1 MHNPSSDMYMYSF
14 RDLLILPG
22 ITFELVRLLSTFIA
36 LRVVAVLGSAVCQLT
51 WQRSFGLAASLEPSI
66 QGGIQHDVNYE
77 YESMDSNKDDEKRV
91 PQFSGKLDEY
101 RDYRKRALLYFNG
114 LEDSKQNLAAPRLIA
129 NLGGAAFE
137 CFRERDPAE
146 FRNTRGVAQL
156 LAVLDERFQFTPE
169 QELSDKLE
177 DLLFRLRRRRGEES
191 TSFVTRFETSL
202 AKVEE
207 LITEEQRA
215 ERRRQADLQRSEYRR
230 ASLDYMVARRQHE
243 LTVAGLATGQEP
255 PAEPIAPA
263 PPADLPQLQPFR
275 FPEVVKGFIFL
286 RHIGISLQTRASLL
300 RSSGGSLRYDRVSDL
315 LRRTELDALV
325 ASRAQATSHGHGFF
339 ADAPEDEDPFEES
352 EGDELEEDYDD
363 DDEYGAFAEGEE
375 TELTEEDAV
384 EDEDGDEY
392 SVAMMGYLEAR
403 KRLLNLKK
411 ARGFKEPV
419 DGHASG
425 KGGHG
430 GTERDRREHRDRD
443 RGRAT
448 TPSRRP
454 DFSWRDKEQRRSSQK
469 SYAGRRPRTPPPTRG
484 SGLKGGGK
492 TKTKNKGK
500 GHRASSSSRRGEPAG
515 SQYLGMAISEP
526 KVELDFRPEF
536 SYMAYATAAT
546 STSTSSARPRTS
558 QEFSY
563 VSRQS
568 FSHLESFVEE
578 CLTLDRLM
586 GLEPASPESAESCCL
601 VTPPG
606 YAILDTGCTST
617 LVGDENERLWSAEL
631 ERKTGGALKPE
642 QGDSDVKFEGIN
654 GETRAS
660 YRVKY
665 PVRIGP
671 RDGFIQAAVIP
682 GKAPFLLSIQ
692 ALRAMRAKLDC
703 EHDVLEVPGIGK
715 VPLETNAVGHYL
727 LPLLD
732 FSSGH
737 AFASAEAGLGPDSEL
752 VIDEA
757 VSRPGVIVSSPPGLD
772 EAPVK
777 GSATVPAP
785 DQDPDPQVESEA
797 AHVPQYNA
805 VRDRSDGYAIGALVR
820 LAKATRG
827 PWVETSKEMT
837 TLYLILGKHAF
848 NSNRKP
854 WQVKAAQ
861 IGYRSKVFR
870 RPPARLERAWVLV
883 MSLVDRCLS
892 VLIDW
897 TKCERCVGRPLP
909 PVGDASSKFLFVY
922 AYPPAEDSESPMPK
936 EVCAPPSVPSALS
949 VAEAFVAA
957 CSPSDAARTNVV
969 VECTSEHQQCSESFE
984 VESYFSCDEPVEGL
998 CLLGQAGYHST
1009 SAVCSLQS
1017 PHDRGFRECDGEH
1030 FPLQPLPIEVQGMQ
1044 RESCQSCESHWRDP
1058 VQPSQGLCSNAHSR
1072 AICLLAPRRRGF
1084 GAGRR
1089 GPRNHR
1095 QGRPH
1100 HVSVQCETGCHAPQQ
1115 AGAVEGERPQSFRIF
1130 SGDSESEASRAG
1142 DQDIEDEWSLDW
1154 SHLDRLPCRAPAS
1167 QGSTACSCCGVE
1179 LSRAGRS
1186 HDCRP
1191 GDVGQGVRG
1200 NPAEA
1205 GCHDEWRKQH
1215 RGADHGTGGAGNGV
1229 DDTGSPPA
1237 AADRHASQS
1246 VPSGAHSSGYEP
1258 RVNTELPVARSKQH
1272 SSVRSRCLRCL
1283 GGVAAALTAHVM
1295 PESLTPHLGVSTLND
1310 EGVISEWPRVSPEV
1324 QVGDIEDTPGLEL
1337 PQAWKAAQSNFEQL
1351 ASRAQLRQWLG
1362 PQAWKLSRNVKV
1374 ELVEIF
1380 AGRARLSEEFESAG
1394 GSAIRLG
1401 RAWGQELQGE
1411 EARWYVRSLISLVG
1425 PRDVYVAL
1433 PRSHST
1439 IFWSLNLRNRRQIL
1453 RNRLSSKSHLDM
1465 LFDVLEY
1472 QSSRGRHFSVEGP
1485 KDCPVWSDVRFRKLT
1500 CRHYYSSFH
1509 HCALGLKHPRTGRP
1523 VRKSTTICTT
1533 RRRLAEHM
1541 RQYQCACA
1549 EAHEQVAGVFMGRS
1563 VSSWTSESTKQK
1575 ARALVTGLSLPILP
1589 SFGQAVEERVF
1600 YESSSPLF
1608 EDRFRHQKVLPCG
1621 LFAGG
1626 VRDSAFPVSPG
1637 EPTIFKVTDPEMC
1650 KQLNALQYPGRYK
1663 RDDLPATVQAQLRI
1677 WSGLEV
1683 DTVTTARS
1691 LKCYVNLPT
1700 GVVATRRTTVAR
1712 VAGEWHYLDHCHEL
1726 QGTRRLRLPV
1736 NCQLIVT
1743 FFGDRPAPDAP
1754 IAAETQPVIKP
1765 VPGVQSVTDQ
1775 RKVREYLQRLHVG
1788 LGHCGRAEFLQHL
1801 KDAGAATWLLRQAER
1816 FTCPLCEAQRAPDAH
1831 AVIGSARPRSFNSVV
1846 SIDTLDLTLERD
1858 SVQHRV
1864 FLLTAVD
1871 TATSFARVFH
1881 LAAGDSAT
1889 AVQQLE
1895 QGWFLPYGAPEYIYC
1910 DPDTIFRSD
1919 QFGQCLARH
1928 SVVQRLSAA
1937 QAPYQHGQIERLH
1950 RTLRMQA
1957 QKVFL
1962 EERSCSPFDAATA
1975 VIQARNE
1982 LMRVEGVS
1990 PSVLVFGKLPKAPP
2004 GLAEADE
2011 DYQLLAERL
2020 HREDPLYET
2029 LMLRRVAARTA
2040 WVQSEVRD
2048 RTARIS
2054 ATRPRPYKGPY
2065 YKGQVVLVYRR
2076 RKGDAANPGHKGVWL
2091 GPGEVVAVES
2101 TSDKLVPR
2109 VIYVTVHGRL
2119 FLCSPEQLRP
2129 VSVKAEWVR
2138 TQLQQSQSLQPTFQ
2152 DMRMARGT
2160 DVRAERPTSAE
2171 WEAVHEVP
2179 DTHVSVEDLK
2189 EEADYEPLPQAPPTP
2204 VPGTPVPGTPAPGT
2218 PRPSVV
2224 APPLVPLDLPTPAG
2238 GEAPADVGSLKRGDK
2253 RPHGEHADVEL
2264 ESQHR
2269 AELGPGAG
2277 SLLEGS
2283 PLQPSSSTVLRGDE
2297 SRGSRARS
2305 RTPSRNPPARESSL
2319 WAFADFEGDAADH
2332 AAEAWY
2338 SESKEHDYSGLA
2350 LGVEFDVDFEELEN
2364 DESIRHIIKELCF
2377 DATAVHKRKAEINER
2392 YLTAS
2397 EKQMFREAKRAE
2409 WSQWVAN
2416 EVVELLSRRG
2426 VDPQR
2431 VISSRWVLTWK
2442 HVGDQP
2448 DGEKRA
2454 KARLVIRGFKDPDL
2468 GQYSTASPTLSRQGR
2483 HAILT
2488 IAAHHQYRLFTLDAK
2503 TAFLA
2508 GDRSSRVKPIYAE
2521 LPRDLVQDQGY
2532 DEDTIARIKKVPY
2545 GLSEAPLAWY
2555 RRLTAELEAC
2565 GFEQVPADRCI
2576 FVLRDKRDRSR
2587 VLGIVG
2593 AHVDDLLIAGCSAG
2607 VDSQFEEAL
2616 QKLVARLPFGERKY
2630 ADVAPV
2636 LYTGLNLRQHPL
2648 TKTITV
2654 DQAHYIEKLRET
2666 PLKPLKDGLLD
2677 KSGQT
2682 KFWSQLGAL
2691 LWVAVNTRPDVA
2703 YDISHY
2709 ASFGTRPEKRH
2720 IVALNKI
2727 VKTLQSQTCTLTFQ
2741 KVAQRWE
2748 DLALVVF
2755 TDAGHTSRPSGHSQ
2769 AGAMMFWAPR
2779 EVLKGDVVKSVLADF
2794 TSSKID
2800 RAVWS
2805 SYASELQGATIAAD
2819 SSVSLLLL
2827 YEQIL
2832 YGLKARE
2839 VKAKLQA
2846 KGQPRVL
2853 VTDNKGLYDSIQT
2866 EKPSTRQGQKM
2877 QSLVYQILYDLVVD
2891 HGFSTFWVNAEHMLA
2906 DGLTKLSSSGGR
2918 VDLVRE
2924 VMSTCRIRI
2933 TYCTTS
2939 GRKEKQALQQL
2950 HPLEPATRDLESS
2963 IDV

>member
-1 MHNPSSDMYMYSF
+1 MSQSKVCACLVKPDTIQPPRYAHCSHHMIEAFGNAT
-14 RDLLILPG
+14 G
-22 ITFELVRLLSTFIA
+22 NTFHCSHCRLKCRECKGRVA
-36 LRVVAVLGSAVCQLT
+36 RVVKATGEIQYSHRKDCAVTPIPGPSA
-51 WQRSFGLAASLEPSI
+51 
-66 QGGIQHDVNYE
+66 
-77 YESMDSNKDDEKRV
+77 
-91 PQFSGKLDEY
+91 FS
-101 RDYRKRALLYFNG
+101 
-114 LEDSKQNLAAPRLIA
+114 
-129 NLGGAAFE
+129 
-137 CFRERDPAE
+137 
-146 FRNTRGVAQL
+146 L
-156 LAVLDERFQFTPE
+156 LADGDLVQVEGAPE
-169 QELSDKLE
+169 TIDKGGLITYPFSVRRVAMLPSKLE
-177 DLLFRLRRRRGEES
+177 QLKEND
-191 TSFVTRFETSL
+191 
-202 AKVEE
+202 
-207 LITEEQRA
+207 
-215 ERRRQADLQRSEYRR
+215 RR
-230 ASLDYMVARRQHE
+230 ASEFSLE
-243 LTVAGLATGQEP
+243 TVNQK
-255 PAEPIAPA
+255 PAEQEIKTLKTSGALTGATSTGYPVGHPHPKVPQPA
-263 PPADLPQLQPFR
+263 AAAASSSPELGAVMTAVREMLAKEYAAIPQKPDVTMSGESSIVAQIMELEGQAM
-275 FPEVVKGFIFL
+275 EL
-286 RHIGISLQTRASLL
+286 MTRAAHL
-300 RSSGGSLRYDRVSDL
+300 RQQIGMPVNRFLAGP
-315 LRRTELDALV
+315 T
-325 ASRAQATSHGHGFF
+325 AQATS
-339 ADAPEDEDPFEES
+339 
-352 EGDELEEDYDD
+352 
-363 DDEYGAFAEGEE
+363 
-375 TELTEEDAV
+375 
-384 EDEDGDEY
+384 
-392 SVAMMGYLEAR
+392 
-403 KRLLNLKK
+403 
-411 ARGFKEPV
+411 
-419 DGHASG
+419 
-425 KGGHG
+425 
-430 GTERDRREHRDRD
+430 
-443 RGRAT
+443 
-448 TPSRRP
+448 
-454 DFSWRDKEQRRSSQK
+454 
-469 SYAGRRPRTPPPTRG
+469 
-484 SGLKGGGK
+484 
-492 TKTKNKGK
+492 
-500 GHRASSSSRRGEPAG
+500 
-515 SQYLGMAISEP
+515 
-526 KVELDFRPEF
+526 
-536 SYMAYATAAT
+536 
-546 STSTSSARPRTS
+546 
-558 QEFSY
+558 
-563 VSRQS
+563 
-568 FSHLESFVEE
+568 
-578 CLTLDRLM
+578 
-586 GLEPASPESAESCCL
+586 
-601 VTPPG
+601 
-606 YAILDTGCTST
+606 
-617 LVGDENERLWSAEL
+617 
-631 ERKTGGALKPE
+631 
-642 QGDSDVKFEGIN
+642 
-654 GETRAS
+654 
-660 YRVKY
+660 
-665 PVRIGP
+665 
-671 RDGFIQAAVIP
+671 
-682 GKAPFLLSIQ
+682 
-692 ALRAMRAKLDC
+692 
-703 EHDVLEVPGIGK
+703 
-715 VPLETNAVGHYL
+715 
-727 LPLLD
+727 
-732 FSSGH
+732 
-737 AFASAEAGLGPDSEL
+737 
-752 VIDEA
+752 
-757 VSRPGVIVSSPPGLD
+757 
-772 EAPVK
+772 
-777 GSATVPAP
+777 
-785 DQDPDPQVESEA
+785 
-797 AHVPQYNA
+797 
-805 VRDRSDGYAIGALVR
+805 
-820 LAKATRG
+820 
-827 PWVETSKEMT
+827 
-837 TLYLILGKHAF
+837 
-848 NSNRKP
+848 
-854 WQVKAAQ
+854 
-861 IGYRSKVFR
+861 
-870 RPPARLERAWVLV
+870 
-883 MSLVDRCLS
+883 
-892 VLIDW
+892 
-897 TKCERCVGRPLP
+897 
-909 PVGDASSKFLFVY
+909 
-922 AYPPAEDSESPMPK
+922 
-936 EVCAPPSVPSALS
+936 
-949 VAEAFVAA
+949 
-957 CSPSDAARTNVV
+957 
-969 VECTSEHQQCSESFE
+969 
-984 VESYFSCDEPVEGL
+984 
-998 CLLGQAGYHST
+998 
-1009 SAVCSLQS
+1009 
-1017 PHDRGFRECDGEH
+1017 
-1030 FPLQPLPIEVQGMQ
+1030 
-1044 RESCQSCESHWRDP
+1044 
-1058 VQPSQGLCSNAHSR
+1058 
-1072 AICLLAPRRRGF
+1072 
-1084 GAGRR
+1084 
-1089 GPRNHR
+1089 
-1095 QGRPH
+1095 
-1100 HVSVQCETGCHAPQQ
+1100 
-1115 AGAVEGERPQSFRIF
+1115 
-1130 SGDSESEASRAG
+1130 
-1142 DQDIEDEWSLDW
+1142 
-1154 SHLDRLPCRAPAS
+1154 
-1167 QGSTACSCCGVE
+1167 QGSTPS
-1179 LSRAGRS
+1179 
-1186 HDCRP
+1186 
-1191 GDVGQGVRG
+1191 
-1200 NPAEA
+1200 
-1205 GCHDEWRKQH
+1205 
-1215 RGADHGTGGAGNGV
+1215 
-1229 DDTGSPPA
+1229 
-1237 AADRHASQS
+1237 SQW
-1246 VPSGAHSSGYEP
+1246 P
-1258 RVNTELPVARSKQH
+1258 
-1272 SSVRSRCLRCL
+1272 
-1283 GGVAAALTAHVM
+1283 
-1295 PESLTPHLGVSTLND
+1295 GVSSTA
-1310 EGVISEWPRVSPEV
+1310 VSDPDASDAWEV

-1337 PQAWKAAQSNFEQL
+1337 PQ
-1351 ASRAQLRQWLG
+1351 
-1362 PQAWKLSRNVKV
+1362 V

-1411 EARWYVRSLISLVG
+1411 EARWYV
-1425 PRDVYVAL
+1425 
-1433 PRSHST
+1433 
-1439 IFWSLNLRNRRQIL
+1439 
-1453 RNRLSSKSHLDM
+1453 
-1465 LFDVLEY
+1465 
-1472 QSSRGRHFSVEGP
+1472 
-1485 KDCPVWSDVRFRKLT
+1485 
-1500 CRHYYSSFH
+1500 
-1509 HCALGLKHPRTGRP
+1509 
-1523 VRKSTTICTT
+1523 
-1533 RRRLAEHM
+1533 
-1541 RQYQCACA
+1541 
-1549 EAHEQVAGVFMGRS
+1549 
-1563 VSSWTSESTKQK
+1563 
-1575 ARALVTGLSLPILP
+1575 
-1589 SFGQAVEERVF
+1589 
-1600 YESSSPLF
+1600 
-1608 EDRFRHQKVLPCG
+1608 
-1621 LFAGG
+1621 
-1626 VRDSAFPVSPG
+1626 
-1637 EPTIFKVTDPEMC
+1637 
-1650 KQLNALQYPGRYK
+1650 
-1663 RDDLPATVQAQLRI
+1663 
-1677 WSGLEV
+1677 
-1683 DTVTTARS
+1683 
-1691 LKCYVNLPT
+1691 
-1700 GVVATRRTTVAR
+1700 
-1712 VAGEWHYLDHCHEL
+1712 
-1726 QGTRRLRLPV
+1726 RLPV

-2755 TDAGHTSRPSGHSQ
+2755 TDAGDGSTCWLLTAAVTVAQ
-2769 AGAMMFWAPR
+2769 GAPLEQEPGERKQIWANV
-2779 EVLKGDVVKSVLADF
+2779 EVLRIRLVTQSPGRHLQVGIYRYGGGDMRLLLTFKVRMGPN
-2794 TSSKID
+2794 SKA
-2800 RAVWS
+2800 RFPQQPPA
-2805 SYASELQGATIAAD
+2805 QGAEAGRHA
-2819 SSVSLLLL
+2819 
-2827 YEQIL
+2827 E
-2832 YGLKARE
+2832 
-2839 VKAKLQA
+2839 
-2846 KGQPRVL
+2846 RV
-2853 VTDNKGLYDSIQT
+2853 
-2866 EKPSTRQGQKM
+2866 
-2877 QSLVYQILYDLVVD
+2877 
-2891 HGFSTFWVNAEHMLA
+2891 
-2906 DGLTKLSSSGGR
+2906 
-2918 VDLVRE
+2918 
-2924 VMSTCRIRI
+2924 
-2933 TYCTTS
+2933 
-2939 GRKEKQALQQL
+2939 
-2950 HPLEPATRDLESS
+2950 
-2963 IDV
+2963 

>member
-1 MHNPSSDMYMYSF
+1 
-14 RDLLILPG
+14 
-22 ITFELVRLLSTFIA
+22 
-36 LRVVAVLGSAVCQLT
+36 
-51 WQRSFGLAASLEPSI
+51 
-66 QGGIQHDVNYE
+66 
-77 YESMDSNKDDEKRV
+77 
-91 PQFSGKLDEY
+91 
-101 RDYRKRALLYFNG
+101 
-114 LEDSKQNLAAPRLIA
+114 
-129 NLGGAAFE
+129 
-137 CFRERDPAE
+137 
-146 FRNTRGVAQL
+146 
-156 LAVLDERFQFTPE
+156 
-169 QELSDKLE
+169 
-177 DLLFRLRRRRGEES
+177 
-191 TSFVTRFETSL
+191 
-202 AKVEE
+202 
-207 LITEEQRA
+207 
-215 ERRRQADLQRSEYRR
+215 
-230 ASLDYMVARRQHE
+230 
-243 LTVAGLATGQEP
+243 
-255 PAEPIAPA
+255 
-263 PPADLPQLQPFR
+263 
-275 FPEVVKGFIFL
+275 
-286 RHIGISLQTRASLL
+286 
-300 RSSGGSLRYDRVSDL
+300 
-315 LRRTELDALV
+315 
-325 ASRAQATSHGHGFF
+325 
-339 ADAPEDEDPFEES
+339 
-352 EGDELEEDYDD
+352 
-363 DDEYGAFAEGEE
+363 
-375 TELTEEDAV
+375 
-384 EDEDGDEY
+384 
-392 SVAMMGYLEAR
+392 
-403 KRLLNLKK
+403 
-411 ARGFKEPV
+411 
-419 DGHASG
+419 
-425 KGGHG
+425 
-430 GTERDRREHRDRD
+430 
-443 RGRAT
+443 
-448 TPSRRP
+448 
-454 DFSWRDKEQRRSSQK
+454 
-469 SYAGRRPRTPPPTRG
+469 
-484 SGLKGGGK
+484 
-492 TKTKNKGK
+492 
-500 GHRASSSSRRGEPAG
+500 
-515 SQYLGMAISEP
+515 
-526 KVELDFRPEF
+526 
-536 SYMAYATAAT
+536 
-546 STSTSSARPRTS
+546 
-558 QEFSY
+558 
-563 VSRQS
+563 
-568 FSHLESFVEE
+568 
-578 CLTLDRLM
+578 
-586 GLEPASPESAESCCL
+586 
-601 VTPPG
+601 
-606 YAILDTGCTST
+606 
-617 LVGDENERLWSAEL
+617 
-631 ERKTGGALKPE
+631 
-642 QGDSDVKFEGIN
+642 
-654 GETRAS
+654 
-660 YRVKY
+660 
-665 PVRIGP
+665 
-671 RDGFIQAAVIP
+671 
-682 GKAPFLLSIQ
+682 
-692 ALRAMRAKLDC
+692 
-703 EHDVLEVPGIGK
+703 
-715 VPLETNAVGHYL
+715 
-727 LPLLD
+727 
-732 FSSGH
+732 
-737 AFASAEAGLGPDSEL
+737 
-752 VIDEA
+752 
-757 VSRPGVIVSSPPGLD
+757 
-772 EAPVK
+772 
-777 GSATVPAP
+777 
-785 DQDPDPQVESEA
+785 
-797 AHVPQYNA
+797 
-805 VRDRSDGYAIGALVR
+805 
-820 LAKATRG
+820 
-827 PWVETSKEMT
+827 
-837 TLYLILGKHAF
+837 
-848 NSNRKP
+848 
-854 WQVKAAQ
+854 
-861 IGYRSKVFR
+861 
-870 RPPARLERAWVLV
+870 
-883 MSLVDRCLS
+883 
-892 VLIDW
+892 
-897 TKCERCVGRPLP
+897 
-909 PVGDASSKFLFVY
+909 
-922 AYPPAEDSESPMPK
+922 
-936 EVCAPPSVPSALS
+936 
-949 VAEAFVAA
+949 
-957 CSPSDAARTNVV
+957 
-969 VECTSEHQQCSESFE
+969 
-984 VESYFSCDEPVEGL
+984 
-998 CLLGQAGYHST
+998 
-1009 SAVCSLQS
+1009 
-1017 PHDRGFRECDGEH
+1017 
-1030 FPLQPLPIEVQGMQ
+1030 
-1044 RESCQSCESHWRDP
+1044 
-1058 VQPSQGLCSNAHSR
+1058 
-1072 AICLLAPRRRGF
+1072 
-1084 GAGRR
+1084 
-1089 GPRNHR
+1089 
-1095 QGRPH
+1095 
-1100 HVSVQCETGCHAPQQ
+1100 
-1115 AGAVEGERPQSFRIF
+1115 
-1130 SGDSESEASRAG
+1130 
-1142 DQDIEDEWSLDW
+1142 
-1154 SHLDRLPCRAPAS
+1154 
-1167 QGSTACSCCGVE
+1167 
-1179 LSRAGRS
+1179 
-1186 HDCRP
+1186 
-1191 GDVGQGVRG
+1191 
-1200 NPAEA
+1200 
-1205 GCHDEWRKQH
+1205 
-1215 RGADHGTGGAGNGV
+1215 
-1229 DDTGSPPA
+1229 
-1237 AADRHASQS
+1237 
-1246 VPSGAHSSGYEP
+1246 
-1258 RVNTELPVARSKQH
+1258 
-1272 SSVRSRCLRCL
+1272 
-1283 GGVAAALTAHVM
+1283 
-1295 PESLTPHLGVSTLND
+1295 
-1310 EGVISEWPRVSPEV
+1310 
-1324 QVGDIEDTPGLEL
+1324 
-1337 PQAWKAAQSNFEQL
+1337 
-1351 ASRAQLRQWLG
+1351 
-1362 PQAWKLSRNVKV
+1362 
-1374 ELVEIF
+1374 
-1380 AGRARLSEEFESAG
+1380 
-1394 GSAIRLG
+1394 
-1401 RAWGQELQGE
+1401 
-1411 EARWYVRSLISLVG
+1411 
-1425 PRDVYVAL
+1425 
-1433 PRSHST
+1433 
-1439 IFWSLNLRNRRQIL
+1439 
-1453 RNRLSSKSHLDM
+1453 
-1465 LFDVLEY
+1465 
-1472 QSSRGRHFSVEGP
+1472 
-1485 KDCPVWSDVRFRKLT
+1485 
-1500 CRHYYSSFH
+1500 
-1509 HCALGLKHPRTGRP
+1509 
-1523 VRKSTTICTT
+1523 
-1533 RRRLAEHM
+1533 M

-1549 EAHEQVAGVFMGRS
+1549 EAHEQVAGVFMG
-1563 VSSWTSESTKQK
+1563 
-1575 ARALVTGLSLPILP
+1575 
-1589 SFGQAVEERVF
+1589 
-1600 YESSSPLF
+1600 
-1608 EDRFRHQKVLPCG
+1608 
-1621 LFAGG
+1621 
-1626 VRDSAFPVSPG
+1626 
-1637 EPTIFKVTDPEMC
+1637 
-1650 KQLNALQYPGRYK
+1650 
-1663 RDDLPATVQAQLRI
+1663 
-1677 WSGLEV
+1677 
-1683 DTVTTARS
+1683 
-1691 LKCYVNLPT
+1691 
-1700 GVVATRRTTVAR
+1700 
-1712 VAGEWHYLDHCHEL
+1712 
-1726 QGTRRLRLPV
+1726 RLPV

-2755 TDAGHTSRPSGHSQ
+2755 TDA
-2769 AGAMMFWAPR
+2769 
-2779 EVLKGDVVKSVLADF
+2779 
-2794 TSSKID
+2794 
-2800 RAVWS
+2800 
-2805 SYASELQGATIAAD
+2805 
-2819 SSVSLLLL
+2819 
-2827 YEQIL
+2827 
-2832 YGLKARE
+2832 
-2839 VKAKLQA
+2839 
-2846 KGQPRVL
+2846 
-2853 VTDNKGLYDSIQT
+2853 
-2866 EKPSTRQGQKM
+2866 
-2877 QSLVYQILYDLVVD
+2877 
-2891 HGFSTFWVNAEHMLA
+2891 
-2906 DGLTKLSSSGGR
+2906 
-2918 VDLVRE
+2918 
-2924 VMSTCRIRI
+2924 
-2933 TYCTTS
+2933 
-2939 GRKEKQALQQL
+2939 
-2950 HPLEPATRDLESS
+2950 
-2963 IDV
+2963 